1 MEYLVEFIRRF
12 FTNIYRTMKANFEDD
27 VIDYD
32 HIGKEKAKNI
42 QIARR

>member
-12 FTNIYRTMKANFEDD
+12 FTNIYRTMKANFEDV